1 MGQALRVQ
9 LWQKG
14 LAERARRDKAKSIEA
29 VLARLEQDRL
39 ARVQDAKVEQEMR
52 FKAASSGLPFP
63 LTSRG

>member
-39 ARVQDAKVEQEMR
+39 ARVQQAKEETQAR
-52 FKAASSGLPFP
+52 FKAAAHGLPFP
-63 LTSRG
+63 LKSRG

>member
-14 LAERARRDKAKSIEA
+14 LAESARRDKVRSIEA

-39 ARVQDAKVEQEMR
+39 ARVQDAKVEKEMR
-52 FKAASSGLPFP
+52 FKAASRGLPFP
-63 LTSRG
+63 LKSRG

>member
-9 LWQKG
+9 LWQKT

-39 ARVQDAKVEQEMR
+39 ARVQQAKVEKEAR

-63 LTSRG
+63 LKSRG